1 MKKFFLFALLTLVSA
16 AAFSQERKI
25 TGTLYDRDT
34 KEPMVQT
41 TVQLLKT
48 DKDST
53 YVGGVLANDEGQFSI
68 AAPENGKFIL
78 KFTSVGYTAM
88 FKNVTISEDK
98 DVSLGDIIMGAD
110 AIMLKEA
117 SVTAL
122 AVKVIARD
130 DTLVYNS
137 AAYKVPEGSVA
148 EELVRLLPGAQV
160 SDDGTVT
167 INGKQIKK
175 IKVDGKEFMTGDTK
189 TAMKNLPTSIIENI
203 KVYDEKSD
211 LSRITGIDDGNE
223 TPTLNF
229 EIKRGMNRG
238 FMSNSDLGIGTHSRY
253 SARTMAGYMKDDLRL
268 MGFGSANN
276 VNDMGYG
283 GGRGGGFGRGRNGL
297 NSSKMVGVNFNYDK
311 KDPETRK
318 DKLELNGSVRWNHS
332 DSDARTKSSSE
343 NFVSTIGSFSN
354 SLSQNNSR
362 SDSWNAQMKLEWKP
376 DTMTNINFRPTMSFS
391 KNDSRSTNQSASYGS
406 DPFEYSTDPL
416 SQDALDQ
423 MAQNGVVV
431 NSRRRGSISYSES
444 KRFGGSLQLN
454 RKLNSKGRNVTL
466 RGEMNYNR
474 SKGNSLSTNNV
485 HLYQVKDQFGNDSTY
500 QTNRYNMTPS
510 KNYSY
515 SIQTTYSEPLWKNTF
530 LQLSYQFNYSLSKN
544 ERNTYSFSNLGENF
558 FAGLSPSYRG
568 WDSYLSRLEN
578 PYQDYYDE
586 KQSRYSEY
594 SNYIHN
600 IEVMFRM
607 IREKYNF
614 NVGVHVQPQMTK
626 FVQDYQGVH
635 TDTVR
640 HVTNITPTLRYRYRF
655 HKQSRL
661 EINYRGNTS
670 QPSITNLLDITDDS
684 DPLHITKGN
693 PGLKPSF
700 TNNFSLFYNNYWQK
714 HFRFLQGSINYST
727 TRNSISPMI
736 TYDEKTGGQT
746 SRPENIN
753 GNWNIRTQLTYNQS
767 IDTLGHWNV
776 SSFTTYDYE
785 NSVGYLN
792 LDRGSTVQKN
802 YTRTSII
809 REHLIL
815 SCRPTFQNNWSLEVE
830 TDGSFEF
837 RHSRNKLQS
846 QSKLDV
852 WNFSYGG
859 RIITTAPWG
868 MSLTTDMHMNSRRGY
883 NEKSMNTNEL
893 IWNAQLSQSFLKGRS
908 LIVSLPLY
916 DILHQQSNFSRAIN
930 AYSRTD
936 TEYNAITSYA
946 MLHVIYRFNAFGGKA
961 ARQGMGN
968 RGPGEGGPEGGR
980 PGGYGRPGGG
990 GPGGFG
996 GGGRPGGGG
1005 FGGPR

>member
-1 MKKFFLFALLTLVSA
+1 MKKFFLFALLMIVSA

-34 KEPMVQT
+34 KDPMVGT
-41 TVQLLKT
+41 TVQLLKA

-53 YVGGVLANDEGQFSI
+53 HVTGVLANDDGQFSI

-160 SDDGTVT
+160 SEDGSVTV
-167 INGKQIKK
+167 NGKQIKK

-223 TPTLNF
+223 TATLDF
-229 EIKRGMNRG
+229 GIKRGMNKG
-238 FMSNSDLGIGTHSRY
+238 FMSNSDVGIGTHSRY
-253 SARTMAGYMKDDLRL
+253 SARTMEAYMKDDIRV
-268 MGFGSANN
+268 MGFGNANN
-276 VNDMGYG
+276 VNDMGFG

-297 NSSKMVGVNFNYDK
+297 NSSKMLGVNFDYEV

-318 DKLELNGSVRWNHS
+318 DKLELDGSVRWNHS

-376 DTMTNINFRPTMSFS
+376 DTMTNIMFRPTMSFS
-391 KNDSRSTNQSASYGS
+391 KNDSRSTSQSASYGS

-416 SQDALDQ
+416 SQEALDQ
-423 MAQNGVVV
+423 MAQDGVVV
-431 NSRRRGSISYSES
+431 NSRRGSSISYSES

-474 SKGNSLSTNNV
+474 SKSNSLSTNNV
-485 HLYQVKDQFGNDSTY
+485 HLYQLKDQFGNDSTY
-500 QTNRYNMTPS
+500 QTNRYNLTPS

-515 SIQTTYSEPLWKNTF
+515 SVQTTYSEPLWKNTF
-530 LQLSYQFNYSLSKN
+530 LQLSYQFNYSLSKS
-544 ERNTYSFSNLGENF
+544 ERDTYSFNNLGENF
-558 FAGLSPSYRG
+558 FAGLSPSYRS
-568 WDSYLSRLEN
+568 WDSYLNRLEN
-578 PYQDYYDE
+578 PYEDYYDE

-614 NVGVHVQPQMTK
+614 NVGVHIQPQTTK
-626 FVQDYQGVH
+626 FVQDYQGIH

-655 HKQSRL
+655 SKQSRL

-670 QPSITNLLDITDDS
+670 QPSITDLLDITDDS
-684 DPLHITKGN
+684 NPLRITKGN

-714 HFRFLQGSINYST
+714 HFRFVQGSINYST
-727 TRNSISPMI
+727 TRNSISRMV

-746 SRPENIN
+746 SKPENIN
-753 GNWNIRTQLTYNQS
+753 GNWNIRTQMTYNQS
-767 IDTLGHWNV
+767 IDTLGQWNI
-776 SSFTTYDYE
+776 STFTTYNYD
-785 NSVGYLN
+785 NSVGYIN
-792 LDRGSTVQKN
+792 LDRGATVQKN
-802 YTRTSII
+802 YTRTSNIVE
-809 REHLIL
+809 RLAL
-815 SCRPTFQNNWSLEVE
+815 SYRPTFNNNWSLETE
-830 TDGSFEF
+830 LDGSVNYQ
-837 RHSRNKLQS
+837 HSRNKLQS
-846 QSKLDV
+846 QSNLDV
-852 WNFSYGG
+852 WSFSYGG
-859 RIITTAPWG
+859 RIIASAPWG
-868 MSLTTDMHMNSRRGY
+868 MSLATDMHMNSRRGY

-893 IWNAQLSQSFLKGRS
+893 IWNAQLSQSFLKGRP
-908 LIVSLPLY
+908 LTVSLQLY
-916 DILHQQSNFSRAIN
+916 DILHQQSNFSRSIN

-946 MLHVIYRFNAFGGKA
+946 MLHVIFRFNAFGGRA

-968 RGPGEGGPEGGR
+968 RGSGEDRPEGGR

-996 GGGRPGGGG
+996 GGRPGGGG